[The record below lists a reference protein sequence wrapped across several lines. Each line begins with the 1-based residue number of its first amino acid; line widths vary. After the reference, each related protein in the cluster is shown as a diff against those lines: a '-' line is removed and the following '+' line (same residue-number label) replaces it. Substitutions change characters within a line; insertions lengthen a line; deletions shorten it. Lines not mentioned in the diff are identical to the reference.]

1 MKIVCPNCKCE
12 YRVQDAKIPA
22 KGAYTRCKNCR
33 TRIFV
38 AKEPASGIKDNPDKP
53 KKTDK
58 NSADTI
64 APPAGIAEK
73 EAASEG
79 GLSEPEQL
87 VEQYIKQGNQEAAA
101 ELLFE
106 LIVKHAREKNFNKAE
121 SLRDKLYEAAPMA
134 LNQIVKSG
142 EIIEEEKNQSIDQN
156 YLNVWRDLYDR
167 LESGESSEL
176 YYSMKA
182 STFKAGQAVFKQG
195 DINTNLYFL
204 QSGQFNL
211 ARYDPKEREDK
222 ILTELKAGD
231 VANVEP
237 FFSFTVCTTSLTA
250 NRESELTC
258 LEKDILTK
266 WIDMF
271 PGLEPKLKSF
281 CHSQKNLVS
290 DLVKKTG
297 AGLRAYER
305 FIVSIKAMVQL
316 LDNAGKPVHKPF
328 RITVFDI
335 SAGGFSFG
343 LKINNKEQAAHYL
356 GHPLYMQM
364 IYQAAGVKKKVSQ
377 KGRIVAVHLQPFGES
392 SIHVQYQ
399 NPLDEKIV
407 ALIAHPT
414 PPTG

>member
-1 MKIVCPNCKCE
+1 MKIVCPNCKSE
-12 YRVQDAKIPA
+12 YRVQGAKIPA

-38 AKEPASGIKDNPDKP
+38 AKEPASGIKDNPVKHQ
-53 KKTDK
+53 KTDR
-58 NSADTI
+58 NSVDRI
-64 APPAGIAEK
+64 APPAEAAEK
-73 EAASEG
+73 EATSEG
-79 GLSEPEQL
+79 CLSEPEQL
-87 VEQYIKQGNQEAAA
+87 VEQYIKQDNQEAAA

-121 SLRDKLYEAAPMA
+121 SLRDKLYEAAPLA

-142 EIIEEEKNQSIDQN
+142 EIIEEEKNQSIDQSH
-156 YLNVWRDLYDR
+156 LNIWSDLYDR
-167 LESGESSEL
+167 LEPGESSEL

-182 STFKAGQAVFKQG
+182 GTFKAGQAVFKQG
-195 DINTNLYFL
+195 DINANLYFL

-211 ARYDPKEREDK
+211 ARYDPKVREEK

-237 FFSFTVCTTSLTA
+237 FFSFTVCTTSLTV
-250 NRESELTC
+250 NRESELTY

-266 WIDMF
+266 WKDMF
-271 PGLEPKLKSF
+271 PGLEPKLNSF

-297 AGLRAYER
+297 AGLRAHER

-328 RITVFDI
+328 KITVFDI
-335 SAGGFSFG
+335 STGGFSFG
-343 LKINNKEQAAHYL
+343 LKINKKEQATHYL
-356 GHPLYMQM
+356 GHHLYMQT

-407 ALIAHPT
+407 AIIAHPT
-414 PPTG
+414 PPT

>member
-1 MKIVCPNCKCE
+1 MKIVCPKCKSE

-38 AKEPASGIKDNPDKP
+38 AKEPASGIKDHSVEP
-53 KKTDK
+53 KKTEK
-58 NSADTI
+58 NSVDRI
-64 APPAGIAEK
+64 AQPTEATEK
-73 EAASEG
+73 EAASESD
-79 GLSEPEQL
+79 LSEPEQL
-87 VEQYIKQGNQEAAA
+87 VEQYIKQDNQEAAA

-167 LESGESSEL
+167 LETGETSEL

-182 STFKAGQAVFKQG
+182 STFKAGQTVFKQG
-195 DINTNLYFL
+195 EINTNLYFL

-211 ARYDPKEREDK
+211 ARYDPKDREEK

-231 VANVEP
+231 IANVEP

-250 NRESELTC
+250 NRESELTY

-266 WIDMF
+266 WTDMF

-281 CHSQKNLVS
+281 CHSQKNLVG

-305 FIVSIKAMVQL
+305 FIVSTKAIVQL
-316 LDNAGKPVHKPF
+316 LDKSRCLIYLPAVSVSALRSTKRNKPP
-328 RITVFDI
+328 IIWDI
-335 SAGGFSFG
+335 ICIC
-343 LKINNKEQAAHYL
+343 K
-356 GHPLYMQM
+356 
-364 IYQAAGVKKKVSQ
+364 
-377 KGRIVAVHLQPFGES
+377 
-392 SIHVQYQ
+392 
-399 NPLDEKIV
+399 
-407 ALIAHPT
+407 
-414 PPTG
+414 

>member
-1 MKIVCPNCKCE
+1 MKIVCPNCKSE
-12 YRVQDAKIPA
+12 YRVQDVKIPA

-38 AKEPASGIKDNPDKP
+38 AKEPASGIKDNPVKP
-53 KKTDK
+53 QKTEK
-58 NSADTI
+58 NSADGFS
-64 APPAGIAEK
+64 PPAEAAEK

-79 GLSEPEQL
+79 GLSKPEQL
-87 VEQYIKQGNQEAAA
+87 VEQYIKQDNQEAAA

-121 SLRDKLYEAAPMA
+121 SLRDKLYEAAPLA
-134 LNQIVKSG
+134 LNHIVKSS

-156 YLNVWRDLYDR
+156 HLNIWSDLYDR
-167 LESGESSEL
+167 LEPGESSEL

-182 STFKAGQAVFKQG
+182 GTFKAGQAVFKQG
-195 DINTNLYFL
+195 DINANLYFL

-211 ARYDPKEREDK
+211 ARYDPKVREEK

-237 FFSFTVCTTSLTA
+237 FFSFTVCTTSLTV
-250 NRESELTC
+250 NRESELTY

-266 WIDMF
+266 WKDMF
-271 PGLEPKLKSF
+271 PGLEPKLNSF

-297 AGLRAYER
+297 AGLRAHER

-328 RITVFDI
+328 KITVFDI

-343 LKINNKEQAAHYL
+343 LKINKKEQATHYL
-356 GHPLYMQM
+356 GHHLYMQM
-364 IYQAAGVKKKVSQ
+364 IYQAAGVKQKISQ

-407 ALIAHPT
+407 AIIAQAT
-414 PPTG
+414 PPT

>member
-1 MKIVCPNCKCE
+1 MKIVCPNCKSE
-12 YRVQDAKIPA
+12 YRVPDAKIPA

-38 AKEPASGIKDNPDKP
+38 AKEPANGIKDQSVKP
-53 KKTDK
+53 QKTEK
-58 NSADTI
+58 NSVDRI
-64 APPAGIAEK
+64 AQSSAAPEK
-73 EAASEG
+73 EATSEV
-79 GLSEPEQL
+79 GLSEEEQL
-87 VEQYIKQGNQEAAA
+87 VEQYIKQDNQEAAA

-106 LIVKHAREKNFNKAE
+106 LIVKHAREKKFNKAE
-121 SLRDKLYEAAPMA
+121 SLRDRLYEAAPMA

-142 EIIEEEKNQSIDQN
+142 EIIEEEKTQSIDQN

-167 LESGESSEL
+167 LEPGETSEL

-182 STFKAGQAVFKQG
+182 GTFKAGQTIFKQG
-195 DINTNLYFL
+195 DLNTNLYFL

-211 ARYDPKEREDK
+211 ARYDPKDQKEK

-237 FFSFTVCTTSLTA
+237 FFSFTVCTTSLIA
-250 NRESELTC
+250 NRESELSY

-266 WIDMF
+266 WTDIF

-281 CHSQKNLVS
+281 CHSQKIQIG

-297 AGLRAYER
+297 AGLRAHER

-316 LDNAGKPVHKPF
+316 LDNAGKPVQKPF
-328 RITVFDI
+328 KITVFDI

-343 LKINNKEQAAHYL
+343 LKINQNEQAAQYL
-356 GHPLYMQM
+356 GHRLYMQM
-364 IYQAAGVKKKVSQ
+364 IYRSTGGKQKVSQ

-392 SIHVQYQ
+392 SIHVLYQ

-407 ALIAHPT
+407 AIIANPT
-414 PPTG
+414 APT